1 MPAAKRC
8 LMVEVA
14 KSDVSIVKQCELLT
28 LNRSR
33 FYYEP
38 VPETAENLAI
48 MRWLDEQYFDTPFYG
63 VLRLQVLLVGLG
75 YNINVKKIR
84 RLMKLVG
91 WRTLYQEPRTTIADK
106 ASYKYP
112 YLLKGL
118 KITEQNQVWE
128 VDITYVPMAK
138 GFMYLYAVI
147 DVYSRYIVAWGI
159 SNSMTAEWCASITKE
174 AIDTYGKPQ
183 IINSDQGSQ
192 FTSEVHVALLKSN
205 EILISMDG
213 KGRAIDNI
221 YIERFWRSIK
231 YENIYLHAYENGIT
245 LYKGIKDFM
254 QFYNNKRPHQNLH
267 YKTPAVIYKRALAA

>member
-1 MPAAKRC
+1 MIDA
-8 LMVEVA
+8 E
-14 KSDVSIVKQCELLT
+14 KSKFSIVKQCELLS
-28 LNRSR
+28 LNRST

-91 WRTLYQEPRTTIADK
+91 WRTLYQEPRTTIADR

-112 YLLKGL
+112 YLLKDL
-118 KITEQNQVWE
+118 KITKQNQVWE
-128 VDITYVPMAK
+128 VDITYLPMAK

-147 DVYSRYIVAWGI
+147 DVYSRFIVAWGI
-159 SNSMTAEWCASITKE
+159 SNTMTAEWCASVTKE

-192 FTSEVHVALLKSN
+192 FTSEVHVELLKRN

-221 YIERFWRSIK
+221 FIERFWRSIK
-231 YENIYLHAYENGIT
+231 YENIYLYAYENGVT
-245 LYKGIKDFM
+245 LFKGVKDYM

-267 YKTPAVIYKRALAA
+267 YKTPAVIYNSALAA

>member
-1 MPAAKRC
+1 MIDA
-8 LMVEVA
+8 E
-14 KSDVSIVKQCELLT
+14 KSKFSIVKQCELLS
-28 LNRSR
+28 LNRST

-91 WRTLYQEPRTTIADK
+91 WRTLYQEPRTTIADR

-112 YLLKGL
+112 YLLKDL
-118 KITEQNQVWE
+118 KITKQNQVWE
-128 VDITYVPMAK
+128 VDITYLPMAK

-147 DVYSRYIVAWGI
+147 DVYSRFIVAWGI
-159 SNSMTAEWCASITKE
+159 SNTMTAEWCASVTKE

-183 IINSDQGSQ
+183 IINSDQGS
-192 FTSEVHVALLKSN
+192 
-205 EILISMDG
+205 
-213 KGRAIDNI
+213 I
-221 YIERFWRSIK
+221 YI
-231 YENIYLHAYENGIT
+231 
-245 LYKGIKDFM
+245 
-254 QFYNNKRPHQNLH
+254 
-267 YKTPAVIYKRALAA
+267 